1 MVRIGITRCH
11 RIADYIEAVAAS
23 GAEPV
28 VLEVDH
34 GPRGLLQDLDGL
46 VLSGGGDVDPALFGE
61 APHPAYSPSEEGRD
75 DAEIA
80 LVRAALETRTPV
92 LAICRGVQVLNVA
105 AGGTLVQDIPT
116 QVRHSLAHRIDKPKD
131 FPAHEVTISPDSTLA
146 ALLGTD
152 ASRPRVVVNSRH
164 HQSVN
169 KVAPGFHVTA
179 KATDGVIEALESD
192 DRDTFCV
199 GVQWHPENFSSDS
212 PFRDLFRGL
221 IQAATK
227 RRRRT

>member
-11 RIADYIEAVAAS
+11 RIADYLEAVAAS

-28 VLEVDH
+28 VLDVDH
-34 GPRGLLQDLDGL
+34 GPRGLLKDLDGL

-61 APHPAYSPSEEGRD
+61 PRHPAYSPAEEGRD
-75 DAEIA
+75 AAEIA
-80 LVRAALETRTPV
+80 LARAALEMMAPL

-116 QVRHSLAHRIDKPKD
+116 EVRHALAHRIDKPKD
-131 FPAHEVTISPDSTLA
+131 FPAHEVAVSPGSTLA

-152 ASRPRVVVNSRH
+152 ASRPHVVVNSRH
-164 HQSVN
+164 HQAVRD
-169 KVAPGFHVTA
+169 VAPGFHVTA

-192 DRDTFCV
+192 DRSAFCV
-199 GVQWHPENFSSDS
+199 GVQWHPENFGAESR
-212 PFRDLFRGL
+212 FRELFRGL
-221 IQAATK
+221 IQATTE
-227 RRRRT
+227 RRR

>member
-28 VLEVDH
+28 VLEADH
-34 GPRGLLQDLDGL
+34 GPQGLLKDLDGL

-61 APHPAYSPSEEGRD
+61 APHPAYAPAEEGRD
-75 DAEIA
+75 AAEIA
-80 LVRAALETRTPV
+80 LVQAALVSKIPV
-92 LAICRGVQVLNVA
+92 LAICRGIQVLNVA

-131 FPAHEVTISPDSTLA
+131 FPAHEVAVSRGSKLA

-152 ASRPRVVVNSRH
+152 ASRPIVEVNSRH
-164 HQSVN
+164 HQSV
-169 KVAPGFHVTA
+169 KAVAPGFHVTA

-192 DRDTFCV
+192 DRSAFCV
-199 GVQWHPENFSSDS
+199 GVQWHPENFGADS
-212 PFRDLFRGL
+212 RFRELFRGL
-221 IQAATK
+221 IQAASD
-227 RRRRT
+227 RLR

>member
-1 MVRIGITRCH
+1 VVRIGITRCH

-28 VLEVDH
+28 VLDVDH
-34 GPRGLLQDLDGL
+34 GAEGLLKDLDGL

-61 APHPAYSPSEEGRD
+61 APHPAYSPAEEGRD
-75 DAEIA
+75 TAEIA
-80 LVRAALETRTPV
+80 LVRTALESKTPV

-131 FPAHEVTISPDSTLA
+131 FPAHEVAVSPGSKLA
-146 ALLGTD
+146 ALLGAD
-152 ASRPRVVVNSRH
+152 ASRPHVLVNSRH
-164 HQSVN
+164 HQAVN
-169 KVAPGFHVTA
+169 AVAPGFHVTA

-192 DRDTFCV
+192 DPGAFCV
-199 GVQWHPENFSSDS
+199 GVQWHPENFGDASK
-212 PFRDLFRGL
+212 FRELFRGL
-221 IQAATK
+221 VRAAMHRHRQA
-227 RRRRT
+227 